1 MPFAN
6 SKLFQKFFSTKQD
19 ILTNVGYLAF
29 FLPSI
34 TDPIIYHLTVR
45 KNNHFSAEQKKT
57 MISQNWSH
65 HSFNLVLEVFSLIL
79 SKPIIKAIFKGK
91 PQADLAFYK
100 TVGGFMAMIL
110 AKSLIRPFV
119 MIKFAEKEKAKDKKP
134 GEEVVSPN
142 VAQAQKLDVSENIGI
157 MPGQK
162 TYQPLNTS
170 PFNGATAY
178 LSAGTPRLA
187 TPIG

>member
-79 SKPIIKAIFKGK
+79 SKHIIKAIFKGK

-100 TVGGFMAMIL
+100 TVGGFLAMIL

-119 MIKFAEKEKAKDKKP
+119 MIKFAEKEKGDKKKP
-134 GEEVVSPN
+134 GQG
-142 VAQAQKLDVSENIGI
+142 QALANPAHPKLDLNANPQRSASRSLYPVVNPSL
-157 MPGQK
+157 
-162 TYQPLNTS
+162 LNTGS
-170 PFNGATAY
+170 TYFPAA
-178 LSAGTPRLA
+178 TPRLA